1 MMKKSLLYFPRI
13 LCIAVFTLL
22 LVQCKKDEAPPKTP
36 SELMVGTWQI
46 TADSYSP
53 AYDYFGNGTKIT
65 DAFTLYV
72 ACQKDDITTFKTN
85 SEGEFNEG
93 ATKCDPSDPQSTAF
107 LWTLK
112 ENNTVLNISA
122 LADFKIV
129 QLDATTLKLSTTFD
143 ENGVTYTETFT
154 FTKK

>member
-1 MMKKSLLYFPRI
+1 MKKSILFLPRLLS
-13 LCIAVFTLL
+13 LALFTFL
-22 LVQCKKDEAPPKTP
+22 LVQCKKDEAPPKP
-36 SELMVGTWQI
+36 ASELILGTWQL
-46 TADSYSP
+46 TGDNYSP

-65 DAFTLYV
+65 DAFPLYV
-72 ACQKDDITTFKTN
+72 DCQKDDITTFKTN

-93 ATKCDPSDPQSTAF
+93 ATKCDVADPQSTPF
-107 LWTLK
+107 LWTLTN
-112 ENNTVLNISA
+112 NNTTLNISA

-143 ENGVTYTETFT
+143 ENAVTYTETFT

>member
-1 MMKKSLLYFPRI
+1 MKKSILFFPR
-13 LCIAVFTLL
+13 LLGLALFTFL
-22 LVQCKKDEAPPKTP
+22 LVQCKKDEAPPKP
-36 SELMVGTWQI
+36 ASELILGTWKLS
-46 TADSYSP
+46 ADTYSP

-65 DAFTLYV
+65 DAYPLYV
-72 ACQKDDITTFKTN
+72 DCQKDDVTTFKTN

-93 ATKCDPSDPQSTAF
+93 ASKCDVADPQSTPF

-112 ENNTVLNISA
+112 DNNTTLNISA

-129 QLDATTLKLSTTFD
+129 SIDATTLKLSTTFD
-143 ENGVTYTETFT
+143 ENSVTYTETFT